1 MTRIAEPGNG
11 YLNLNVLVRE
21 WGDEV
26 IFLRRVEEGAADR
39 SYGIEVARLAGVPE
53 PVVRRASEI
62 LRDLERKGAHVIEV
76 HPGEHVPAASP
87 QLSLFGSGRGT
98 GSWPNSARSTP
109 IGSRPSMPWSAFTAG
124 SRALTRTA
132 HRRRVKAR

>member
-76 HPGEHVPAASP
+76 HPGEHDPAASP
-87 QLSLFGSGRGT
+87 QLSLFGSGEGDWLLAELRSIDPDRLT
-98 GSWPNSARSTP
+98 PLDALERLHRWFARIDANRSST
-109 IGSRPSMPWSAFTAG
+109 
-124 SRALTRTA
+124 
-132 HRRRVKAR
+132 